1 MENLAQLFQQS
12 ALKFGEKNAFRYK
25 DVQKRPAFLSYKE
38 LYESGLSLA
47 EALIESGL
55 EAKENVAIFSDN
67 RVEWMIAD
75 CAIILSAAVT
85 VPRGSDITDSEITY
99 IINHSQSKIVFV
111 ENGKVLEKIIKQK
124 NNIDHDI
131 TLIMMQYSPD
141 QNEASDV
148 YELLRRGRKL
158 REQGSRSAE
167 ERISSLQSDDLF
179 TIIYTSGT
187 TGKPKGVQLTHSNM
201 IFQVSSVAP
210 ILEITENDRAISI
223 LPIWHIFERFLEYC
237 FLHVGGTT
245 YYSNVQDLK
254 QNFADFKPTFFG
266 AAPRVWE
273 MICNGILARMTDPER
288 TSRLGRILFSLAYT
302 YSEKKNEAKAFF
314 LGNELDLNGRNSF
327 GTFLKGLRMTF
338 EYLFFG
344 PFTLSAI
351 SFLCAMLIPSTDVTN
366 EIKIPLYTI
375 GLIGLLLNSFTLD
388 KLVLSKIRK
397 DIVGGFLKTSVSGGG
412 ALPNRVDR
420 TLNHLGIR
428 LLEGYGMTETS
439 PVISIRRTDRFVIGS
454 VGHILPKTKL
464 QIRTEKNEV
473 LSEIDENGKFTKGKP
488 GQKGVVFA
496 SGPHIMK
503 GYYRSPEITADAL
516 SAGWMNTG
524 DIGIV
529 SYNRTLT
536 LAGRAKET
544 IVLRGGENVE
554 PVPIEARLQVSKYIS
569 QCMVIGQDQK
579 NLGAI
584 IVPDFES
591 LISWA
596 KENYISFD
604 SREELLQKRQVIDL
618 YRSEIRTLNNA
629 RNGFKSF
636 EQVTPF
642 FLIVKP
648 FEVGDELTNLLK
660 MKRATIMEKYRDRIE
675 DLYTSGE
682 ATKV

>member
-12 ALKFGEKNAFRYK
+12 ALKFGEKSAFRYK
-25 DVQKRPAFLSYKE
+25 DIQKRPTFLSYKE

-47 EALIESGL
+47 EALIEFGL

-67 RVEWMIAD
+67 RAEWMITD
-75 CAIILSAAVT
+75 CAIILSAAVS

-99 IINHSQSKIVFV
+99 IINHSQSKIIFV
-111 ENGKVLEKIIKQK
+111 ENNRVLEKVIKQK
-124 NNIDHDI
+124 KNIDHEI
-131 TLIMMQYSPD
+131 TLILMQSDPERK
-141 QNEASDV
+141 EALDM
-148 YELLRRGRKL
+148 YELLSKGRKL
-158 REQGSRSAE
+158 REQGSRNVE
-167 ERISSLQSDDLF
+167 ERVLSLKSDDLF

-187 TGKPKGVQLTHSNM
+187 TGQPKGVQLTHSNM
-201 IFQVSSVAP
+201 IFQVRSVSP
-210 ILEITENDRAISI
+210 ILEITEKDRAISI

-254 QNFADFKPTFFG
+254 QNLTDFKPTFFG

-273 MICNGILARMTDPER
+273 MICNGILARMTDPDR
-288 TSRLGRILFSLAYT
+288 TSRLGRILFKLAYT

-314 LGNELDLNGRNSF
+314 LGNELDLKGRSSF
-327 GTFLKGLRMTF
+327 ATFLKGLRMAF

-351 SFLCAMLIPSTDVTN
+351 SFLCAALIPFGYAAE
-366 EIKIPLYTI
+366 EIKILLYTI
-375 GLIGLLLNSFTLD
+375 GVIGLLFNSFMLD
-388 KLVLSKIRK
+388 QLVLSKIRK

-439 PVISIRRTDRFVIGS
+439 PVISIRRTDKFVIGS
-454 VGHILPKTKL
+454 VGHILPKTRL

-503 GYYRSPEITADAL
+503 GYYKNPDITADAL
-516 SAGWMNTG
+516 NAGWMNTG

-554 PVPIEARLQVSKYIS
+554 PVPIEAKLQVSKYIS

-591 LISWA
+591 LIGWA
-596 KENYISFD
+596 KENYIPVD
-604 SREELLQKRQVIDL
+604 SIQELLQRRQVIDL
-618 YRSEIRTLNNA
+618 YRSEIKALNNA
-629 RNGFKSF
+629 RSGFKSF

-642 FLIVKP
+642 LLIVKP

-660 MKRATIMEKYRDRIE
+660 MKRVTIMEKYKYQIE
-675 DLYTSGE
+675 ELYKSGE
-682 ATKV
+682 TTKV